1 MIFESHAHYD
11 NPQFYKDREALF
23 KEFPENNIQYVI
35 NVGAD
40 MRSSRLSIELAKRYP
55 FLFATVG
62 VHPHDVGDMKE
73 EDLERLIHL
82 AAYEKVVAIGEIG
95 LDYYYDHAPRS
106 IQKLWFREQLKLAN
120 ELALPVV
127 IHSREASQ
135 DTYDILM
142 EAKLHDEHNLD
153 RPKGVIH
160 CYSGHAEMALDYVKE
175 GFMIGIGG
183 VITFKNGKKLRE
195 VVEAIP
201 LESIVVETD
210 APYLAPEPYRGKRN
224 DSRYLKYIIEEIG
237 KIKGRSPEDV
247 EDITYQNG
255 KRLFFD

>member
-1 MIFESHAHYD
+1 MIFESHAHYND
-11 NPQFYKDREALF
+11 SQFNKDREALF
-23 KEFPENNIQYVI
+23 KEFQKQNIQYVI
-35 NVGAD
+35 NIGAD
-40 MRSSRLSIELAKRYP
+40 MHSSRLSIELAKKYS

-62 VHPHDVGDMKE
+62 VHPHDVGKMKE

-95 LDYYYDHAPRS
+95 LDYYYDNAQRS
-106 IQKLWFREQLKLAN
+106 VQKLWFREQLKIAK

-135 DTYDILM
+135 DTFDILM
-142 EAKLHDEHNLD
+142 EANLFSEDEVE

-160 CYSGHAEMALDYVKE
+160 CYSGHAEMAVDYVNE

-183 VITFKNGKKLRE
+183 VITFKNGKKLKE
-195 VVEAIP
+195 VVKKIP
-201 LESIVVETD
+201 IESILVETD

-237 KIKGRSPEDV
+237 KIKGISPKDV

>member
-11 NPQFYKDREALF
+11 DPQFYKDREAMF
-23 KEFPENNIQYVI
+23 KEFPKQNIQYVI
-35 NVGAD
+35 NIGAD

-55 FLFATVG
+55 FLYATVG
-62 VHPHDVGDMKE
+62 VHPHDVGEMKE

-82 AAYEKVVAIGEIG
+82 ATYEKVVAIGEIG
-95 LDYYYDHAPRS
+95 LDYYYDSAPKS
-106 IQKLWFREQLKLAN
+106 VQKLWFREQLKLAN
-120 ELALPVV
+120 ELDLPVV

-135 DTYDILM
+135 DTFDLLM
-142 EAKLHDEHNLD
+142 EADLKSTRNPK

-160 CYSGHAEMALDYVKE
+160 CYSGHAQMAMDYIKA
-175 GFMIGIGG
+175 GYMIGVGG

-201 LESIVVETD
+201 MESIVVETD

-237 KIKGRSPEDV
+237 KIKGISPEDV

>member
-1 MIFESHAHYD
+1 
-11 NPQFYKDREALF
+11 
-23 KEFPENNIQYVI
+23 
-35 NVGAD
+35 
-40 MRSSRLSIELAKRYP
+40 
-55 FLFATVG
+55 
-62 VHPHDVGDMKE
+62 
-73 EDLERLIHL
+73 
-82 AAYEKVVAIGEIG
+82 
-95 LDYYYDHAPRS
+95 
-106 IQKLWFREQLKLAN
+106 
-120 ELALPVV
+120 
-127 IHSREASQ
+127 
-135 DTYDILM
+135 
-142 EAKLHDEHNLD
+142 
-153 RPKGVIH
+153 
-160 CYSGHAEMALDYVKE
+160 MALDYVKE